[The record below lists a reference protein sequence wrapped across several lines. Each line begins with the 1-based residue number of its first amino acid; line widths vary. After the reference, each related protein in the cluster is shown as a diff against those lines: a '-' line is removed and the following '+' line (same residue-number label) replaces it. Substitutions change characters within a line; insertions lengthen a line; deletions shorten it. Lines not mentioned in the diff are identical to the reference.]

1 MPDTRED
8 ILDADKEQTV
18 MLPMSILR
26 ALLDLATG
34 SSAMQSPPPSQ
45 EDMTAYETMLGVR
58 EADLDR
64 RSGMDQMKPS
74 ADTDKTIEDLL
85 SAESYRE
92 LLEEEG

>member
-1 MPDTRED
+1 MPDKRED

-18 MLPMSILR
+18 MLPMSVLR
-26 ALLDLATG
+26 ALLDLVAG
-34 SSAMQSPPPSQ
+34 PSVIESPAPSY
-45 EDMTAYETMLGVR
+45 EDMSAYQRMLGVR

-85 SAESYRE
+85 GAESYRQ